1 LKREV
6 DSNRQLDE
14 AMLRKVQEARIASA
28 TRASN
33 IHVVDP
39 ASLPSVPYKPN
50 PLLNAGLG
58 LLTGLS
64 LGIVLVFARERA
76 AHVRISTDR
85 SIRTPC
91 QSPSYLRVPELG
103 VIPSSDLENGKF
115 SGAGT
120 SPVSK
125 ARNGTSNGANV
136 SFIELATWQNHSS
149 LLAESFRATVTS
161 VLFSGQNGDGSR
173 VIVVTSPAPG
183 EGKTTAVTNLGI
195 ALAEIYP
202 RVLLIDGDTRRPRLH
217 QLFGVDNHC
226 GFSDL
231 I

>member
-115 SGAGT
+115 
-120 SPVSK
+120 
-125 ARNGTSNGANV
+125 
-136 SFIELATWQNHSS
+136 
-149 LLAESFRATVTS
+149 
-161 VLFSGQNGDGSR
+161 
-173 VIVVTSPAPG
+173 
-183 EGKTTAVTNLGI
+183 
-195 ALAEIYP
+195 
-202 RVLLIDGDTRRPRLH
+202 
-217 QLFGVDNHC
+217 FGVDNHC
-226 GFSDL
+226 GVSDL
-231 I
+231 ICERNGSGDYPLDPLVQPTKIPNLFVLPSSSSAVHVWNLLYSSRMQELLRRFRLEFNAVLIDTPPVMQVAD